1 MFTKILVCS
10 LVLGCVSALTSLLD
24 RGVERSLDES
34 VQLPACGEAGG
45 ACLAIGGQPRVSTDR
60 FLAMLATH

>member
-45 ACLAIGGQPRVSTDR
+45 ACLPMGGQPRASTDR

>member
-10 LVLGCVSALTSLLD
+10 LVVGCISALTTLLD
-24 RGVERSLDES
+24 RGSARSSDES
-34 VQLPACGEAGG
+34 VQFHPCGEAGG
-45 ACLAIGGQPRVSTDR
+45 TCLVMGGQPRASTDR